1 MQAWCMRARMQTGA
15 SSTTAHHRAS
25 FTRTGSEQR
34 RLMKK
39 SSYIAAVFLASV
51 LAHAQVPVGS
61 GEIEARVTDDTGKPL
76 ADAVV
81 IAVPADG
88 SVRFPTKPRDEVDQ
102 VDKEFT
108 PRVKVVLVGS
118 TVTFPNNDNVR
129 HQVYSFS
136 PAKRFELPLYAGV
149 PPEPVV
155 FDKPG
160 LIVLGCNIHD
170 WMVGYIYVSES
181 PYFAKSDSGGTAVIG
196 DLPPGRYTAR
206 VWHARLPAPEE
217 STRRAID
224 V

>member
-61 GEIEARVTDDTGKPL
+61 GEIEARVTDDPAKPL

-88 SVRFPTKPRDEVDQ
+88 SIRLPTKPRDEVDQ

-136 PAKRFELPLYAGV
+136 PSKRFELPLYAGV

-181 PYFAKSDSGGTAVIG
+181 PYFAKTGGDGRAVLA
-196 DLPPGRYTAR
+196 DLPARPYVLR
-206 VWHARLPAPEE
+206 VWHPQIDATEE
-217 STRRAID
+217 S
-224 V
+224 